1 MTTRTETVETVY
13 GDVEVSLVDC
23 DSCGNPVRKR
33 DAVEFSIGG
42 RDGWACEHCEEEGP
56 LSFPERVGLEEPPFL
71 WLIFAVF
78 APLVFI
84 LCIGFMADPDTDTED
99 VHPFLGLFIGSV
111 VYTAGTLI
119 LVSGM
124 FGNLLSLLP
133 F

>member
-33 DAVEFSIGG
+33 DAVEFSIGD

-56 LSFPERVGLEEPPFL
+56 LSFPERMDTSTDWEEKPVVVGLVAVISPLAFVGALADDVFESVA
-71 WLIFAVF
+71 FA
-78 APLVFI
+78 
-84 LCIGFMADPDTDTED
+84 
-99 VHPFLGLFIGSV
+99 
-111 VYTAGTLI
+111 
-119 LVSGM
+119 GM
-124 FGNLLSLLP
+124 FAGGVFYATFMLLWIVPGAMQWFFSLLP